1 MSSLLGKRNNEID
14 DLREQLKVQAQIIRE
29 LGEANACKDAA
40 LAAQKLK
47 VQQQEAVAA
56 AQEKTVITD
65 SMTGLWATNPR
76 REACKPRKQPE
87 DAYPF
92 ERPFSTTEENGVEEF
107 APPGFTIHSHKK
119 PKASTRDACIPP

>member
-1 MSSLLGKRNNEID
+1 MSSLLGKRNNEIG

-76 REACKPRKQPE
+76 REAY
-87 DAYPF
+87 AYPF